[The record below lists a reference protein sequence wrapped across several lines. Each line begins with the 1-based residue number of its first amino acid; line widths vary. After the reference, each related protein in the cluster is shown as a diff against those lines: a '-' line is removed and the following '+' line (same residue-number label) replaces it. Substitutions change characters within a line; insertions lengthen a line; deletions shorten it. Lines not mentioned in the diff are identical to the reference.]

1 MDGDISGKKCPAGR
15 YGPNHGLQACTKMCT
30 SGYYCPSGSTY
41 DKVQVCGQGMTGN
54 RYESTYA
61 AKVYC
66 PRGTKTILRAS
77 ESGDYTTAFDKP
89 GWKADM
95 GPSEDAYL
103 DKRSGLAVCPKK
115 LHMFSWCSSSSLIVE
130 DVDRR
135 NYRFLWPI
143 KGEI

>member
-115 LHMFSWCSSSSLIVE
+115 ITYVFMVLELQPYCG
-130 DVDRR
+130 RR
-135 NYRFLWPI
+135 R
-143 KGEI
+143 